1 MVDERRL
8 YCDFK
13 YGSLYTYAI
22 KALGYS
28 EGEAYRRVKASR
40 LLKDFPEVKE
50 KIQKGKLTL
59 TNAAI
64 LEGFF
69 KNSSKNLLEKRKLI
83 KVCEGKSSR
92 EVTHILSPP
101 KLGKKKILTV
111 RVGEETLKKIEKLRG
126 LLAHKLPQAS
136 LEELFEFSLDQAISN
151 ATLRSRKIKR
161 IWDRDGGKCSNCGS
175 GYALEVDHINP
186 KALGGGNEP
195 KNLRLLCRSCNGRAA
210 VKVFG
215 EKKMRSFL

>member
-1 MVDERRL
+1 MKKSDLNLHEHLLRIRGHEKQVLGEILETLRMVDERRL

-64 LEGFF
+64 LEGFL
-69 KNSSKNLLEKRKLI
+69 KNSSKNLAEKRSLLKA
-83 KVCEGKSSR
+83 CEGKSSR
-92 EVTHILSPP
+92 EVNLLLSPP
-101 KLGKKKILTV
+101 NPSKKRILTL
-111 RVGEETLKKIEKLRG
+111 RVEKEALKKIEKLRG
-126 LLAHKLPQAS
+126 LLGP
-136 LEELFEFSLDQAISN
+136 
-151 ATLRSRKIKR
+151 
-161 IWDRDGGKCSNCGS
+161 
-175 GYALEVDHINP
+175 
-186 KALGGGNEP
+186 
-195 KNLRLLCRSCNGRAA
+195 
-210 VKVFG
+210 
-215 EKKMRSFL
+215 

>member
-69 KNSSKNLLEKRKLI
+69 KNSSRNLVEKRSLLKA
-83 KVCEGKSSR
+83 CEGKSSR
-92 EVTHILSPP
+92 EVTPHS
-101 KLGKKKILTV
+101 
-111 RVGEETLKKIEKLRG
+111 
-126 LLAHKLPQAS
+126 
-136 LEELFEFSLDQAISN
+136 IS
-151 ATLRSRKIKR
+151 SK
-161 IWDRDGGKCSNCGS
+161 
-175 GYALEVDHINP
+175 P
-186 KALGGGNEP
+186 
-195 KNLRLLCRSCNGRAA
+195 
-210 VKVFG
+210 F
-215 EKKMRSFL
+215 EKKDSHCPGRGRDPQKD

>member
-1 MVDERRL
+1 MKKSDLKIHEHLLKIRGLEKQVLGEILERLRMVDERRL

-50 KIQKGKLTL
+50 KIQKGRLTL

-69 KNSSKNLLEKRKLI
+69 KNSSKKLSEKRSLI
-83 KVCEGKSSR
+83 KACEGKSSR

-101 KLGKKKILTV
+101 NPSKKKDS
-111 RVGEETLKKIEKLRG
+111 
-126 LLAHKLPQAS
+126 HCP
-136 LEELFEFSLDQAISN
+136 
-151 ATLRSRKIKR
+151 
-161 IWDRDGGKCSNCGS
+161 
-175 GYALEVDHINP
+175 
-186 KALGGGNEP
+186 
-195 KNLRLLCRSCNGRAA
+195 GR
-210 VKVFG
+210 
-215 EKKMRSFL
+215 